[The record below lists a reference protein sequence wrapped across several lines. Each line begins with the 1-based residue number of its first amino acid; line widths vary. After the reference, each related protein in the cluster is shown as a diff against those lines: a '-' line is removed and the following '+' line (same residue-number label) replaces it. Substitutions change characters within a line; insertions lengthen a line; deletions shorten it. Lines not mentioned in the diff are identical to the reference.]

1 MSIKWQE
8 YKLLHLIHPYI
19 VILLTIFYVQDE
31 NNIKTLH
38 LNIENYNAS
47 TTPCH
52 CIHLKKYL
60 SRKNV
65 QNVSVITIR
74 IQGFSVFSALVFLE
88 AKGYLDSC
96 FLTVRNILY
105 ILYTLRQVNSLNSSG
120 DLIGHF
126 KNKNIVLHC
135 ISSLTQNEPFV
146 QSSAI
151 NFLAKLLEKS
161 CPWLYVRFTDI

>member
-1 MSIKWQE
+1 MPL
-8 YKLLHLIHPYI
+8 Y
-19 VILLTIFYVQDE
+19 TF
-31 NNIKTLH
+31 
-38 LNIENYNAS
+38 
-47 TTPCH
+47 
-52 CIHLKKYL
+52 KKYL

-96 FLTVRNILY
+96 FLMVRNILY
-105 ILYTLRQVNSLNSSG
+105 ILYTSRQVNSLNSSG

-146 QSSAI
+146 HLSDQ
-151 NFLAKLLEKS
+151 FS
-161 CPWLYVRFTDI
+161 C